1 MKRNLPTAMA
11 KSMSHKEKALKLLKI
26 VKGFDLCLHEVT
38 KAMPSVLPVHPEIQ
52 AFTIVR
58 KKILRHAEKLEWEDI
73 HFQLTQQFVTMLV
86 QSKINIDQIFPNRLL
101 WLFNHHLSKTFIYD
115 LNCRLYNKPHAAMSM
130 ELLAKI
136 LGCTRNQL
144 NYRQSQIDK
153 TFNARF
159 LALQAKCEAL
169 NHIQIEPS
177 MFWRAEHA

>member
-1 MKRNLPTAMA
+1 MKRKLPTAMNI
-11 KSMSHKEKALKLLKI
+11 SRSSKEKTHELLKI

-38 KAMPSVLPVHPEIQ
+38 KAMPSVLPIHPGIQ
-52 AFTIVR
+52 AFTTVR

-101 WLFNHHLSKTFIYD
+101 MLFNQYLSKTFIYD
-115 LNCRLYNKPHAAMSM
+115 LNSRIYDKPHTSMSM

-136 LGCTRNQL
+136 LGFTRNQL

-153 TFNARF
+153 AFKTRF
-159 LALQAKCEAL
+159 SALQAKCEAL
-169 NHIQIEPS
+169 HHIHIEPS
-177 MFWRAEHA
+177 MFWRVEHA

>member
-1 MKRNLPTAMA
+1 MKRKLPTAMNI
-11 KSMSHKEKALKLLKI
+11 SRSSKEKTHELLKI
-26 VKGFDLCLHEVT
+26 VKGFDLCLHEVA
-38 KAMPSVLPVHPEIQ
+38 KAMLSVLPIHQGIQ
-52 AFTIVR
+52 AFTTVR
-58 KKILRHAEKLEWEDI
+58 KKILGHAEKMECEDI

-86 QSKINIDQIFPNRLL
+86 QSKINIDQLFPNRLL